1 MDVIDLDELDKRII
15 YELQRDA
22 RHTSANDIAEGC
34 DVSPSTIRKRIQNL
48 EESGVIEGYHPKVHY
63 KSTGYQLQTLII
75 GTAPVPDREQLA
87 RKALDVE
94 GVIAVREVM
103 TGQENLHIEVIGRN
117 DDDLS
122 RIGRDLDALGITI
135 EDEDLIRNEYENP
148 YDHFRTDLSQ

>member
-1 MDVIDLDELDKRII
+1 MEVTDIDELDKRII

-22 RHTSANDIAEGC
+22 RHTSANDIAEKC
-34 DVSPSTIRKRIQNL
+34 DVSPSTIRKRIQSL
-48 EESGVIEGYHPKVHY
+48 EESGLIQGYNPEVDY
-63 KSTGYQLQTLII
+63 KSAGYQLQTLIV
-75 GTAPVPDREQLA
+75 GTAPIPDREKLA
-87 RKALDVE
+87 RKALDID

-103 TGQENLHIEVIGRN
+103 TGQRNLHIEVIGRN

-148 YDHFRTDLSQ
+148 YDRFKTDM